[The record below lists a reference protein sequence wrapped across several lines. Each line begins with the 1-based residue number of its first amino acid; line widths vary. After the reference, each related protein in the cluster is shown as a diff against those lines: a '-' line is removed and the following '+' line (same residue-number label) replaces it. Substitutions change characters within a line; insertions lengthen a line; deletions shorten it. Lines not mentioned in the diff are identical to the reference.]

1 MLLTLENFTDF
12 SAANLDGVAS
22 FGGTLTIVDGPR
34 SGSKALQQV
43 TTNQSVTWAVP
54 GIATIRFSF
63 AVRFSSAFTSK
74 FCWFSE
80 GSDHVSLGANSGGAL
95 LVHRAPS
102 SLLDTSDDG
111 VFVLDQWTHLE
122 GRIVIH
128 DSSGSVE
135 IRANGGAAVIN
146 LTGADTQNGQ
156 TGVINSM
163 SFGGAGSGRTVQIAD
178 LAVWSEDG
186 EAPTGWLGHTR
197 IDTLLPSAA
206 GGSTQWTPS
215 SGDNYACVDETNT
228 DDDSTYV
235 ESATNDHK
243 DLYSLGN
250 LSHSPTAI
258 HAVAV
263 TARAKKTDSGSGA
276 VKLVMKSGSTEAIGS
291 SEALTE
297 NEYKRFFYA
306 RGIDPD
312 TSGAW
317 SVSAV
322 NALEAGIKAVI

>member
-1 MLLTLENFTDF
+1 VLLTLENFTDF
-12 SAANLDGVAS
+12 SVANLDGVAS
-22 FGGTLTIVDGPR
+22 SGGTLSIVDGPR
-34 SGSKALQQV
+34 SGSKALRQISS
-43 TTNQSVTWAVP
+43 NQSVTWAVP

-63 AVRFSSAFTSK
+63 AVRFSSSFPSD
-74 FCWFSE
+74 FCALSE
-80 GSDHVSLGANSGGAL
+80 TSDHVLLAPNSGGAL
-95 LVHRAPS
+95 VVKRGA
-102 SLLDTSDDG
+102 SLLATADDG

-122 GRIVIH
+122 GRVVI
-128 DSSGSVE
+128 DNSSGSVE

-146 LTGADTQNGQ
+146 LTDVDTQNGQ
-156 TGVINSM
+156 TGVINSV

-276 VKLVMKSGSTEAIGS
+276 VKLVMKSGSPEAIGS

-306 RGIDPD
+306 RGINPD
-312 TSGAW
+312 TSAAW
-317 SVSAV
+317 SVSDV